1 MRVDVPRLKTALYF
15 IFQNLPN
22 SKCFLHVLAEGLCEA
37 HAKKTISRSLEH
49 LRGQQKNNLVKR
61 RDESN

>member
-1 MRVDVPRLKTALYF
+1 MRVDVPKFKTALYF

-22 SKCFLHVLAEGLCEA
+22 SKCFLHVLAEGLHEA

-49 LRGQQKNNLVKR
+49 LRRTAEKQFG
-61 RDESN
+61 EET